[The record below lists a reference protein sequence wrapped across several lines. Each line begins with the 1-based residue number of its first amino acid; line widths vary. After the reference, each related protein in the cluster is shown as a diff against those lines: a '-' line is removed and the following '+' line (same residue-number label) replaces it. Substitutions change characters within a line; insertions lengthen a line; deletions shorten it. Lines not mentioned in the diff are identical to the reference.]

1 MSKVR
6 ATPEFPSIPEKQA
19 QKTGLVGSLF
29 PSSTGRSDV
38 VSIVAVPSKE
48 KNKPSN
54 RWWLGAPGVAALTL
68 IIQGSMVDWAWRHNL
83 IYGFG
88 DSLSHM
94 TIARRIWDSPNPGL
108 SQLGTTW
115 LPLPHLIF
123 AISTLWMWSWRTGVA
138 GSFITVGC
146 AVVTSVSLYRIGQRT
161 GLGNGGGWVAAM
173 IVASNPSW
181 SYVSAVPMTEPF
193 TVAATCLA
201 TAGLIR
207 WGTSER
213 AYSTGLVALFCGLP
227 TAAAMLT
234 RYEAWG
240 FAALAG
246 IAVLWVSWR
255 RFGWGSLMRRQVF
268 AFAVLPTLTVF
279 WWVVFNWSVFGDPLA
294 FEHGPYSSK
303 ALVAPLG
310 SLGLIY
316 GKGNLPA
323 SFALYGKTIL
333 DIAGSATV
341 VAAFIGLAVTFIRWR
356 GLRQELWLCLAGVGI
371 FVVASIW
378 QGQVFIRLPQMIPPG
393 VLNTRY
399 GVESLPFLAVAA
411 AQTLRLTQLKFL
423 HLHPTTLR
431 RGLALLM
438 VGILSGGWA
447 LGVVNGTIPGTS
459 LTVLEAKSDAS
470 AGADQRLVGQWLHNN
485 ATRGYILL
493 DDTVL
498 PVLPLIGFDFHRVI
512 FTSSGPVWR
521 RLLSHPRLAT
531 WVAVEVGNPSDVVWT
546 TLQREGVLGT
556 VFLPIAAF
564 GSYVIYKQESAPQ
577 QLPPD
582 HLIPASLAGSPQ

>member
-1 MSKVR
+1 MSEIETS
-6 ATPEFPSIPEKQA
+6 TPSPGSDRQPG
-19 QKTGLVGSLF
+19 KTVLIGSLS
-29 PSSTGRSDV
+29 PGSTGQSEVDTGIAI
-38 VSIVAVPSKE
+38 SATE
-48 KNKPSN
+48 KGMRNN
-54 RWWLGAPGVAALTL
+54 RRWLGVPGVAAMTL
-68 IIQGSMVDWAWRHNL
+68 IIQGSMVGWAWRHNL

-108 SQLGTTW
+108 SQLGTNW
-115 LPLPHLIF
+115 LPLPHLIL
-123 AISTLWMWSWRTGVA
+123 AISSLWMWGWRTGLG
-138 GSFITVGC
+138 GSLITAGC
-146 AVVTSVSLYRIGQRT
+146 ACVTSVSLYRIGQRT
-161 GLGNGGGWVAAM
+161 GLGNAGGWVAAM
-173 IVASNPSW
+173 IVATNPSW
-181 SYVSAVPMTEPF
+181 SYVSAVPLTEPF

-207 WGTSER
+207 WGTSQK

-227 TAAAMLT
+227 TAAAILT

-246 IAVLWVSWR
+246 IAFLWASWK
-255 RFGWGSLMRRQVF
+255 RFGWGPLMRRQVL
-268 AFAVLPTLTVF
+268 AFAALPGLAVS
-279 WWVVFNWSVFGDPLA
+279 WWLIFNWSVFGDPLA
-294 FEHGPYSSK
+294 FERGPYSSK

-316 GKGNLPA
+316 GKGDLPA
-323 SFALYGKTIL
+323 SFALYGRTIL
-333 DIAGSATV
+333 DIAGSAAV
-341 VAAFIGLAVTFIRWR
+341 VAAFIGLAVTIIRWR
-356 GLRQELWLCLAGVGI
+356 GLRQELWLCLAGTGI

-393 VLNTRY
+393 VFNTRF

-411 AQTLRLTQLKFL
+411 AQTLRLTELKIPG
-423 HLHPTTLR
+423 LHPTNLR
-431 RGLALLM
+431 RVLALLM
-438 VGILSGGWA
+438 VGILSAGWA
-447 LGVVNGTIPGTS
+447 IGVLNGTIPGS
-459 LTVLEAKSDAS
+459 ALTVLEAKSDAR
-470 AGADQRLVGQWLHNN
+470 AGMDQRLVGQWLHNN
-485 ATRGYILL
+485 ATSGYILL

-512 FTSSGPVWR
+512 FSSSGSMWR

-546 TLQREGVLGT
+546 TLEKEGVLGT
-556 VFLPIAAF
+556 VFLPVAGF
-564 GSYVIYKQESAPQ
+564 GTYRIFERESAPQ

-582 HLIPASLAGSPQ
+582 HLIPNSLAGTPQ